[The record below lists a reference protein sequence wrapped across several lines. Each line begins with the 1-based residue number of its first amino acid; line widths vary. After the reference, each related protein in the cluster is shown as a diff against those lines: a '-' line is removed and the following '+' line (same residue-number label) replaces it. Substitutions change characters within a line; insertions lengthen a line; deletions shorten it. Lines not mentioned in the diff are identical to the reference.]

1 MFDVAFGAYCSKRDG
16 AHDLLVMH
24 ERNGVVRSA
33 RVRGRDPKKLGAI
46 AWATLDA
53 GGDES

>member
-1 MFDVAFGAYCSKRDG
+1 
-16 AHDLLVMH
+16 MH